1 MLKAL
6 PALVE
11 KLNEYKQ
18 HFKNNVELNENIE
31 VSCIDC
37 ISCSHYRFFVYF
49 SDVVH
54 LFNVDWLLH
63 TAITNFTCRN
73 K

>member
-31 VSCIDC
+31 VSGIAHSFYNSGWGGSRKKYVACKLKNINEKSLC
-37 ISCSHYRFFVYF
+37 QWY
-49 SDVVH
+49 
-54 LFNVDWLLH
+54 
-63 TAITNFTCRN
+63 
-73 K
+73 KK